1 MLIFNIN
8 HSQSKFKDIL
18 HIIKRLNLKKTHK
31 ETSKNKAL
39 KDLIF
44 ASKIIRLQILHNY
57 QRLQSFTFVPSS
69 HFPVMIQSI

>member
-8 HSQSKFKDIL
+8 HSQSKFKDTIQ
-18 HIIKRLNLKKTHK
+18 IITRLSLKKTCK

-39 KDLIF
+39 KALIF

-57 QRLQSFTFVPSS
+57 QRLQTFTFVPSS
-69 HFPVMIQSI
+69 HFPLMIQSI